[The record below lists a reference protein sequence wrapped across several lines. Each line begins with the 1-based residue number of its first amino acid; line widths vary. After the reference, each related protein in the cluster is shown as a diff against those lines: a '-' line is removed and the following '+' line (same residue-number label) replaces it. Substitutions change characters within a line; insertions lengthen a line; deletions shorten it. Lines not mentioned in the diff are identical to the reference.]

1 MKMHNVARK
10 HAVTRGLLIVV
21 LVLLC
26 GEAFGQADTGFIIRG
41 PIVQKNLA
49 IYFIDRVSNGPHR
62 SPVNYIPLDEALR
75 EKKAIL
81 HETGTTNLSIE
92 NLSDVPILVES
103 GDIVKGG
110 QQDRMIANDLIIPP
124 GKSQIPVAAF
134 CVEHD
139 RSFKRGNEPLEQFS
153 SSESIAPLATLRK
166 HARTS
171 IAVSSG
177 SAQSA
182 GGLTAPKDQTGALAS
197 QLQWYLGQ
205 SAFQETAEQQ
215 AQQQSIWDE
224 VRRVQD
230 GLAHATKTI
239 VTDTLSPSSLELT
252 LEQSAV
258 QNQVKTFIKGLE
270 LDANPDSE
278 TIGFAYVVNGELLGA
293 EIYQN
298 SVLLRQNYSKH
309 LWAAALEAILTPD
322 AHRTPNEPTQDDVR
336 SFLRSAQGHIVYEK
350 DLTTRVHVRYSELGE
365 TSVYELFDREISESE
380 PIHRSYLR
388 IRQ

>member
-1 MKMHNVARK
+1 MV
-10 HAVTRGLLIVV
+10 
-21 LVLLC
+21 
-26 GEAFGQADTGFIIRG
+26 RG
-41 PIVQKNLA
+41 PIVHKNLA
-49 IYFIDRVSNGPHR
+49 IYFIDQVANGPHK
-62 SPVNYIPLDEALR
+62 SHANYITLDQALR

-92 NLSDVPILVES
+92 NLSEVPIFIES

-139 RSFKRGNEPLEQFS
+139 RSFKRGTEPIEQFS
-153 SSESIAPLATLRK
+153 SSESIAPLVTLRK
-166 HARTS
+166 YARTS

-177 SAQSA
+177 SAQSTD
-182 GGLTAPKDQTGALAS
+182 GLTAPKDQTGALAS

-205 SAFQETAEQQ
+205 SVFQETAQQQ

-230 GLAHATKTI
+230 GLARATKTNVI
-239 VTDTLSPSSLELT
+239 DTLSPSSLELT

-258 QNQVKTFIKGLE
+258 KGGVNDFIKSLE
-270 LDANPDSE
+270 FDARPDSE
-278 TIGFAYVVNGELLGA
+278 TIGFVYAVNGELVGA

-298 SVLLRQNYSKH
+298 ATLFGQNYSKH
-309 LWAAALEAILTPD
+309 LRAAALEAIVT
-322 AHRTPNEPTQDDVR
+322 AVARRTPNEPTQNDLL
-336 SFLRSAQGHIVYEK
+336 SFLRTPEGHIISDR

-365 TSVYELFDREISESE
+365 TSMYELFDREISESE
-380 PIHRSYLR
+380 AIHRSYLR
-388 IRQ
+388 IQQ